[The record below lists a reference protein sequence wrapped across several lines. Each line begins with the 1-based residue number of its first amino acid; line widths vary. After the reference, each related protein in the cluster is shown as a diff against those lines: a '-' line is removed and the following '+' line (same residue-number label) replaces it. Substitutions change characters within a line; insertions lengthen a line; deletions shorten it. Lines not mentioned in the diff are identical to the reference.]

1 MVSMK
6 NSLILLLI
14 VVCNGISGITT
25 QELYHSLI
33 NKYDGVKTFQ
43 ADIEQASYFSELD
56 LTNTSQGKLYHD
68 PERLLIEYTSPKVEK
83 VLLSDNIVRIYQAES
98 DRLIMTYADSTIVS
112 LKMGYLI
119 KRIWDEDNLQLV
131 EDIEHFVIKIKLT
144 EENVLA
150 NIEDIE
156 LTISKDEMLVKSVK
170 YHDDAEN
177 EVSVTFT
184 NIIVNNPLAKE
195 IWEIK
200 TTNTT
205 QIIDYRE

>member
-1 MVSMK
+1 MLPMK

-14 VVCNGISGITT
+14 VMCSSLSGVTT

-33 NKYDGVKTFQ
+33 NKYNGVNTFQ
-43 ADIEQASYFSELD
+43 ADIEQASYFAELE

-68 PERLLIEYTSPKVEK
+68 SERILIEYTSPKVEK
-83 VLLSDNIVRIYQAES
+83 VSLSDNIVSIYQAES
-98 DRLIMTYADSTIVS
+98 DRLIKTYADSTIVS

-131 EDIEHFVIKIKLT
+131 EDIEHFVVKIKLT
-144 EENVLA
+144 EENALA
-150 NIEDIE
+150 NIESIE
-156 LTISKDEMLVKSVK
+156 LTISKVEMLVKSVK
-170 YHDDAEN
+170 YHDDGEN

-184 NIIVNNPLAKE
+184 NIVVNEPLDEE
-195 IWEIK
+195 IWEIEI
-200 TTNTT
+200 TDST